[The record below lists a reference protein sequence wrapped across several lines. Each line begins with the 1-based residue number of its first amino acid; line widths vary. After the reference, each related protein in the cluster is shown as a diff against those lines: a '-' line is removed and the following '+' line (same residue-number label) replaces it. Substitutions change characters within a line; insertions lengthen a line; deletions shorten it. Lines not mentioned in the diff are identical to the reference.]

1 MLFICGPAPVM
12 IVLICACWSA
22 VRFNLAY
29 KCPGP
34 WCQPCGPAGGG
45 VAVLASSAAL
55 AIEMLVAAANSAPA
69 ASRVPASEMRID
81 FMFIAPDTVE
91 EDLRRYPKPAKCK
104 LVSAAM
110 QSTVK
115 NCKFNGQERCRRP
128 TVPEYEAANMIGS
141 NPPPTEA
148 AAAREARVLLVD
160 DDREL
165 CQMLT
170 EYLEAEHFDV
180 KSVHDGGDAL
190 AELRAN
196 AFEILI
202 LDVMLPS
209 VGGFD
214 VLRKLGA
221 SHATPILMLTAR
233 GDDVDRIVGLELGAD
248 DYLSKPFNPREL
260 VARIRAILRRASNRA
275 ARGGAPD
282 ELTVGPINLN
292 TGTHLVH
299 VNATSVP
306 LTGAEFRVLE
316 LLMRSAGQ
324 VISRDSMTEQALGRK
339 LAAYDRSIDTH
350 ISNLRRKLDLP
361 AGKNPE
367 IKNVRGSGYTL
378 TWA

>member
-1 MLFICGPAPVM
+1 
-12 IVLICACWSA
+12 
-22 VRFNLAY
+22 
-29 KCPGP
+29 
-34 WCQPCGPAGGG
+34 
-45 VAVLASSAAL
+45 
-55 AIEMLVAAANSAPA
+55 
-69 ASRVPASEMRID
+69 MR
-81 FMFIAPDTVE
+81 
-91 EDLRRYPKPAKCK
+91 
-104 LVSAAM
+104 
-110 QSTVK
+110 STM
-115 NCKFNGQERCRRP
+115 
-128 TVPEYEAANMIGS
+128 TLS
-141 NPPPTEA
+141 NPTSAEPQGQG
-148 AAAREARVLLVD
+148 ARVLLVD

-170 EYLEAEHFDV
+170 EYLHAEHFEV

-190 AELRAN
+190 EELQAN
-196 AFEILI
+196 DYEILI

-221 SHATPILMLTAR
+221 SYDTPILMLTAR

-260 VARIRAILRRASNRA
+260 VARIRAILRRASHRA
-275 ARGGAPD
+275 ARSGAPD

-299 VNATSVP
+299 VNGQPVQ

-324 VISRDSMTEQALGRK
+324 VISREAMTEQALGRK
-339 LAAYDRSIDTH
+339 LVAYDRSIDTH
-350 ISNLRRKLDLP
+350 ISNLRRKLDLE

-378 TWA
+378 TWAHA

>member
-1 MLFICGPAPVM
+1 MTTL
-12 IVLICACWSA
+12 S
-22 VRFNLAY
+22 
-29 KCPGP
+29 
-34 WCQPCGPAGGG
+34 
-45 VAVLASSAAL
+45 
-55 AIEMLVAAANSAPA
+55 
-69 ASRVPASEMRID
+69 
-81 FMFIAPDTVE
+81 
-91 EDLRRYPKPAKCK
+91 
-104 LVSAAM
+104 
-110 QSTVK
+110 
-115 NCKFNGQERCRRP
+115 
-128 TVPEYEAANMIGS
+128 
-141 NPPPTEA
+141 PPPPPDPNP
-148 AAAREARVLLVD
+148 AREARVLLVD

-170 EYLEAEHFDV
+170 EYLSAEHFEV

-190 AELRAN
+190 HELQTN
-196 AFEILI
+196 SFEILI

-221 SHATPILMLTAR
+221 SYTTPILMLTAR

-260 VARIRAILRRASNRA
+260 VARLRAILRRASNRS
-275 ARGGAPD
+275 RNTVPD
-282 ELTVGPINLN
+282 ELIVGPITLH
-292 TGTHLVH
+292 TGTHQVH
-299 VNATSVP
+299 VQGNAVA

-324 VISRDSMTEQALGRK
+324 VISRDAMTEQALGRK
-339 LAAYDRSIDTH
+339 LVAYDRSIDTH

-378 TWA
+378 TWAHA